1 MKHRIAMRKLGR
13 SSSHRKSMLRT
24 MVSQLLRYERIETTV
39 AKAKELRRLADKVVT
54 IAKENNLHARR
65 KAAEIVRGDDVMHK
79 LFTEI
84 AERYKHRQGGYTRVL
99 QTGQRP
105 NDAAHMAVIE
115 YIDRPGEMRPARP
128 PKVNPLLPQAAQ
140 AAVRSAEQPPR

>member
-1 MKHRIAMRKLGR
+1 
-13 SSSHRKSMLRT
+13 
-24 MVSQLLRYERIETTV
+24 
-39 AKAKELRRLADKVVT
+39 
-54 IAKENNLHARR
+54 
-65 KAAEIVRGDDVMHK
+65 MHK

-115 YIDRPGEMRPARP
+115 
-128 PKVNPLLPQAAQ
+128 
-140 AAVRSAEQPPR
+140 

>member
-1 MKHRIAMRKLGR
+1 VLILTCTVIIKL
-13 SSSHRKSMLRT
+13 S
-24 MVSQLLRYERIETTV
+24 
-39 AKAKELRRLADKVVT
+39 ADCALKCLQ
-54 IAKENNLHARR
+54 NNLHARR

-115 YIDRPGEMRPARP
+115 
-128 PKVNPLLPQAAQ
+128 
-140 AAVRSAEQPPR
+140 